1 MSSNIWSRSRT
12 IENLLLN
19 RINGLRWMYYD
30 IDLNEEVKLGNDNRP
45 ILLSGEEVVELFKH
59 IEIGVFGND
68 SYTGKASNSKPINV
82 FKILATIL
90 KQNPKLIK
98 NATKRIFDVNEISN
112 KSTATQGL
120 LGVFNDKD
128 RVFRNKK
135 FKKKIR
141 DGFRK
146 NPDSVVILA
155 EGDSW
160 FQFPRVYLGIDP
172 VKDIIDWLGEEE
184 WYAIYSL
191 AAAGDWFSN
200 VIHSGEYIE
209 ELPKVSPDVF
219 LISGGGNDLLGDNR
233 LGSMVIY
240 PGQQQ
245 LRNNSDPL
253 FQALT
258 DKRAGKDHID
268 LEKYKIGLAYISDEF
283 FEFMNVFFVQLFVF
297 FSNLA
302 NIDQYKNMAMITQGY
317 DFVLPYNGSRANATI
332 VQRVINE
339 FVDTGTWLYEPLNM
353 KGICDSTT
361 QEAIMYTMITEF
373 NEMMISLATFQGFPN
388 LYHIDC
394 RGVARNEDDWF
405 DEIHLK
411 AEAFATVAKAYKH
424 TIECHIKRNGSVAK
438 KIIQAKSFWVR

>member
-1 MSSNIWSRSRT
+1 
-12 IENLLLN
+12 
-19 RINGLRWMYYD
+19 MYYD
-30 IDLNEEVKLGNDNRP
+30 IDLNDTIKLDSDERP
-45 ILLSGEEVVELFKH
+45 ILLTGDEAIKFLENIKE
-59 IEIGVFGND
+59 GVFGND
-68 SYTGKASNSKPINV
+68 NYTGSDENTSAPNV
-82 FKILATIL
+82 FKFLATIL
-90 KQNPKLIK
+90 NRNPRLIK
-98 NATKRIFDVNEISN
+98 NATKRIFDVNDISN
-112 KSTATQGL
+112 KSTSGEGL
-120 LGVFNDKD
+120 LGKFNNED
-128 RVFRNKK
+128 RIFRNRK

-141 DGFRK
+141 DGFRQ
-146 NPDSVVILA
+146 NDNSVVILA

-209 ELPKVSPDVF
+209 QLPKVSPDVF

-233 LGSMVIY
+233 LASMVIY
-240 PGQQQ
+240 PGHQK
-245 LRNNSDPL
+245 LRMADDPIYKSL
-253 FQALT
+253 MDQRT
-258 DKRAGKDHID
+258 GVEDPGKYE
-268 LEKYKIGLAYISDEF
+268 LGLKYISNEF

-297 FSNLA
+297 FSNIT
-302 NIDQYKNMAMITQGY
+302 NIEQYKDMAMITQGY
-317 DFVLPYNGSRANATI
+317 DYVLPYNGTRSNASI

-339 FVDTGTWLYEPLNM
+339 FTDTGTWLFEPLNM
-353 KGICDSTT
+353 KGICDAKT

-373 NEMMISLATFQGFPN
+373 NEMMICLANFKAFPN

-411 AEAFATVAKAYKH
+411 AHAFQTVAKAYKDC
-424 TIECHIKRNGSVAK
+424 IRNHKENIGSIHPKVYSAREYLL
-438 KIIQAKSFWVR
+438 A